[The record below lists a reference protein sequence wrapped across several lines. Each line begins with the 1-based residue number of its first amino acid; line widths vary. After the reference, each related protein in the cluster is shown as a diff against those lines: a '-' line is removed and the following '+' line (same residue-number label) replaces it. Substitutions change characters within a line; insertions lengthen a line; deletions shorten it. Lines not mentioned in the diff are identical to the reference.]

1 MTEYIVK
8 IARYPLKIVL
18 DGSEFD
24 KLNTHLS
31 TNYRLSA
38 WCQVLLDEFDN
49 NGEIIIN
56 SRKEEAAY
64 RKLVGV
70 EP

>member
-1 MTEYIVK
+1 MTEFILT

-18 DGSEFD
+18 NGYEFD

-31 TNYRLSA
+31 TRLAA

-49 NGEIIIN
+49 TGEITIN
-56 SRKEEAAY
+56 SLKEELAY

-70 EP
+70 EA